1 MMTKLICSLCI
12 SKVLLVGSVL
22 AQGVYPDKPITLIQ
36 GFGTGGNSDTIAR
49 IIAPGLAKEL
59 GQQIIV
65 EAKTGAG
72 GNIASAAVAKS
83 APDGYTLILLT
94 GGHAVSAAVYSKLA
108 FHPVDD
114 FEWISLVTQFPFA
127 VSVSAESKFK
137 TLADVIA
144 AAKAAPDTISY
155 TSVGIG
161 STQHLSGELFA
172 SMAGVRMT
180 HIPYKGGAGPLQD
193 ILGARVDVMF
203 DSITVTKAQME
214 AGKLRALGVTSL
226 KPYKLL
232 PGVPPVADTIPG
244 YEVTSWTGLA
254 APKGTSPEIQKR
266 LHTALLKVLAD
277 PEVIAKLENT
287 GGLVTPSSSGAQM
300 KQYVSGQIAKWRK
313 VLVSANISQQ

>member
-1 MMTKLICSLCI
+1 MIRLLLLY
-12 SKVLLVGSVL
+12 VLMVGSL
-22 AQGVYPDKPITLIQ
+22 NAQTAYPDKPISLIQ
-36 GFGTGGNSDTIAR
+36 GFGAGGNSDTIAR
-49 IIAPGLAKEL
+49 IIAPGLSREL
-59 GQQIIV
+59 GQQVIV
-65 EAKTGAG
+65 DAKTGAG

-83 APDGYTLILLT
+83 AADGYTLILLT
-94 GGHAVSAAVYSKLA
+94 GGHAVSAAVYNKLT
-108 FHPVDD
+108 FNPIED

-127 VSVSAESKFK
+127 VSVSEESKFK
-137 TLADVIA
+137 SLADVIA
-144 AAKAAPDTISY
+144 AAKSAPDTISY

-172 SMAGVRMT
+172 SMAGVKMM
-180 HIPYKGGAGPLQD
+180 HVPYKGGAGPLQD
-193 ILGARVDVMF
+193 VLGGRVDVMF
-203 DSITVTKAQME
+203 DSITVTKTQME

-254 APKGTSPEIQKR
+254 APKGTSPEVLRR
-266 LHTALLKVLAD
+266 LHAALLKVLAD

-300 KQYVSGQIAKWRK
+300 QRYVASQIAQWKK
-313 VLVSANISQQ
+313 VVALANIPKQ

>member
-1 MMTKLICSLCI
+1 MIRLLLLY
-12 SKVLLVGSVL
+12 VLMVGSL
-22 AQGVYPDKPITLIQ
+22 NAQTAYPDKPISLIQ
-36 GFGTGGNSDTIAR
+36 GFGAGGNSDTIAR
-49 IIAPGLAKEL
+49 IIAPGLSREL
-59 GQQIIV
+59 GQQVIV
-65 EAKTGAG
+65 DAKTGAG

-83 APDGYTLILLT
+83 AADGYTLILLT
-94 GGHAVSAAVYSKLA
+94 GGHAVSAAVYNKLT
-108 FHPVDD
+108 FNPIED

-127 VSVSAESKFK
+127 VSVSEESKFK
-137 TLADVIA
+137 SLADVIA
-144 AAKAAPDTISY
+144 AAKSAPDTISY

-172 SMAGVRMT
+172 SMAGVKMT
-180 HIPYKGGAGPLQD
+180 HVPYKGGAGPLQD
-193 ILGARVDVMF
+193 VLGGRVDVMF
-203 DSITVTKAQME
+203 DSITVTKTQME

-254 APKGTSPEIQKR
+254 APKGTSPEVLRR
-266 LHTALLKVLAD
+266 LHAALLKVLAD

-300 KQYVSGQIAKWRK
+300 QRYVASQIAQWKK
-313 VLVSANISQQ
+313 VVALANIPKQ

>member
-1 MMTKLICSLCI
+1 MMTKLIYSLFI
-12 SKVLLVGSVL
+12 SQALLVGPVL
-22 AQGVYPDKPITLIQ
+22 AQGAYPDKPITLIQ

-94 GGHAVSAAVYSKLA
+94 GGHAVSAAVYSILT
-108 FHPVDD
+108 FNPVDD

-180 HIPYKGGAGPLQD
+180 HVPYKGGAGPLQD
-193 ILGARVDVMF
+193 ILGGRVDVMF

-277 PEVIAKLENT
+277 PEVISKLENT

-313 VLVSANISQQ
+313 VLVSANIPQQ

>member
-1 MMTKLICSLCI
+1 MIRLLLLY
-12 SKVLLVGSVL
+12 VLMVGSL
-22 AQGVYPDKPITLIQ
+22 NAQTAYPDKPISLIQ
-36 GFGTGGNSDTIAR
+36 GFGAGGNSDTIAR
-49 IIAPGLAKEL
+49 IIAPGLSREL
-59 GQQIIV
+59 GQQVIV
-65 EAKTGAG
+65 DAKTGAG

-83 APDGYTLILLT
+83 AADGYTLILLT
-94 GGHAVSAAVYSKLA
+94 GGHAVSAAVYNKLT
-108 FHPVDD
+108 FNPIED

-127 VSVSAESKFK
+127 VSVSEESKFK
-137 TLADVIA
+137 SLADVIA
-144 AAKAAPDTISY
+144 AAKSAPDTISY

-172 SMAGVRMT
+172 SMAGVKMT
-180 HIPYKGGAGPLQD
+180 HVPYKGGAGPLQD
-193 ILGARVDVMF
+193 VLGGRVDVMF
-203 DSITVTKAQME
+203 DSITVTKTQME

-254 APKGTSPEIQKR
+254 APKGTSPEVLKR
-266 LHTALLKVLAD
+266 LHAALLKVLAD

-300 KQYVSGQIAKWRK
+300 QRYVASQIAQWKK
-313 VLVSANISQQ
+313 VVALANIPKQ